1 MKPFRLL
8 FRAEALL
15 NILSGA
21 YALFAPASFANM
33 FMPASAPLANAEMA
47 RWFGAMTIA
56 FGYVLWRALDREWPT
71 LQPVIEAYLL
81 GDVVFFFALIAFVSN
96 GGAWTGASVFSTL
109 STILLGVSRVIC
121 LSRPA
126 LLFRAPG

>member
-15 NILSGA
+15 NFFSGGFA
-21 YALFAPASFANM
+21 MLAPASFANM
-33 FMPASAPLANAEMA
+33 FMPADAPLANAEMA

-56 FGYVLWRALDREWPT
+56 FGFVLWRALDLEWPT
-71 LQPVIEAYLL
+71 LKPVIEAYLL
-81 GDVVFFFALIAFVSN
+81 GDVLFFFALVAFVSN

-109 STILLGVSRVIC
+109 STIILGVARVIC
-121 LSRPA
+121 LTRPA
-126 LLFRAPG
+126 LLYRAPG

>member
-15 NILSGA
+15 NFFSGA
-21 YALFAPASFANM
+21 YALAAPASFANM
-33 FMPASAPLANAEMA
+33 FMPASAPLANAELA

-56 FGYVLWRALDREWPT
+56 FGFVLWRALDLEWPT
-71 LQPVIEAYLL
+71 LKTVIEAYLL
-81 GDVVFFFALIAFVSN
+81 GDVLYFFALIAFVGN

-109 STILLGVSRVIC
+109 STIILGLARVIC

-126 LLFRAPG
+126 LLYRAPG